1 MPFAVKVGEFDG
13 PLDLLLGLIEER
25 KMHINDV
32 GLAQVTDDYLSYVQ
46 SHGNFPLGE
55 VSQFILVASTL
66 LLIKSRS
73 LLPNLEL
80 TDEEQMDVAELER
93 RLKHYQI
100 IKRAAR
106 ALYQQWGLT
115 PLRAPS
121 QAPMR
126 MTARFAPGDI
136 TLVRLVE
143 VLKKLISVLPTTT
156 FREVA
161 RVASTITLE
170 EMIDKLKER
179 IMKAAKTRFRDLT
192 NNASSIDVV
201 IHFLALLE
209 LIKDGFV
216 AAAQDKPF
224 SDIMLESNQVGTPR
238 YGA

>member
-1 MPFAVKVGEFDG
+1 MPFAVKVGKFDG

-46 SHGNFPLGE
+46 GHGGFPLGE

-93 RLKHYQI
+93 RLKHYQL

-106 ALYQQWGLT
+106 ALYQKWGQV
-115 PLRAPS
+115 PLRSPARAPI
-121 QAPMR
+121 R
-126 MTARFAPGDI
+126 IVVRFAPGET
-136 TLVRLVE
+136 TLEQLVNALRRLVS
-143 VLKKLISVLPTTT
+143 IFPTAT
-156 FREVA
+156 FKEIA
-161 RVASTITLE
+161 HVASTISLE
-170 EMIDKLKER
+170 DMIENLKVR
-179 IMKAAKTRFRDLT
+179 VMKAAKMKFKDLT
-192 NNASSIDVV
+192 SNASKIEVV

-209 LIKDGFV
+209 LVKGGFV
-216 AAAQDKPF
+216 SATQGEHF
-224 SDIMLESNQVGTPR
+224 SDIIMESDKVDTPR
-238 YGA
+238 YG

>member
-46 SHGNFPLGE
+46 KHGSFPLSE
-55 VSQFILVASTL
+55 VSQFILVATTL

-100 IKRAAR
+100 IKKASR
-106 ALYQQWGLT
+106 ALYQQWGRS
-115 PLRAPS
+115 PLRAPAR
-121 QAPMR
+121 APMR
-126 MTARFAPGDI
+126 MMAHFAPGDT
-136 TLVRLVE
+136 TLTQLIE
-143 VLKKLISVLPTTT
+143 TLKKLIATLPIAT
-156 FREVA
+156 FLEVA
-161 RVASTITLE
+161 HVASIITLE

-179 IMKAAKTRFRDLT
+179 LMKATKTRFRDLT
-192 NNASSIDVV
+192 HNASPVEVV

-209 LIKDGFV
+209 LVKSGFIV
-216 AAAQDKPF
+216 ATQDKPF
-224 SDIMLESNQVGTPR
+224 NDIMMESDHVSTPR
-238 YGA
+238 YG